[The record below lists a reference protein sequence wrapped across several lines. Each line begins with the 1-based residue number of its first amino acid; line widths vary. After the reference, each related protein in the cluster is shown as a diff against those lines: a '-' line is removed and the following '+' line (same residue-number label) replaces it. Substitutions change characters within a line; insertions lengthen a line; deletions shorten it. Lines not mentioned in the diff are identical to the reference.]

1 MRGYGDRTLRRH
13 SLEPHKKAR
22 PGAHNTGRATNPQKG
37 ITVHSNALVPVQVPG
52 TDKPIMA
59 IEHEGK
65 PVVSLRH
72 ACDAIGIE
80 HSPQSRKLKS
90 KSWASVFMMSTQVA
104 GDDQRREYAMIDR
117 RTFTMWLA
125 TIDTSRVNQTARPIL
140 EAFQAEAADALDAY
154 FNEGG
159 AINPSATTEQLDTL
173 VSKATGQMQLLRAA
187 EGIVDARFLETKARI
202 VIARGLGEAPEID
215 QQDHPL
221 YVQDYLKSKGLS
233 QSLIEAKQGGFGRR
247 VKGRYM
253 EVHGD
258 APDQHFQEVHG
269 RPRKINAYTESDRPI
284 FDHVWNTYYEMAV
297 LS

>member
-1 MRGYGDRTLRRH
+1 MHT
-13 SLEPHKKAR
+13 
-22 PGAHNTGRATNPQKG
+22 
-37 ITVHSNALVPVQVPG
+37 NALAPVPVPG
-52 TDKPIMA
+52 TDKPLMA
-59 IEHEGK
+59 VEHEGK

-80 HSPQSRKLKS
+80 HSAQSRKLKS
-90 KSWASVFMMSTQVA
+90 KSWASVVMMSTQVP

-125 TIDTSRVNQTARPIL
+125 TIDTSRVNDTARPVL

-159 AINPSATTEQLDTL
+159 AINPSATPDQLDAL

-187 EGIVDARFLETKARI
+187 EGIVDARFLEAKARI

-215 QQDHPL
+215 QLDRPL

-233 QSLIEAKQGGFGRR
+233 SSLIEAKQGGFGKR
-247 VKGRYM
+247 VKGHYM
-253 EVHGD
+253 TVNGKE
-258 APDQHFQEVHG
+258 PEKHFQEVHG
-269 RPRKINAYTESDRPI
+269 RPRPVNAYTEADRPI
-284 FDHVWNTYYEMAV
+284 FDHVWVTYYEQAV
-297 LS
+297 A

>member
-1 MRGYGDRTLRRH
+1 M
-13 SLEPHKKAR
+13 KKPALVPQT
-22 PGAHNTGRATNPQKG
+22 PGGRESQLGRNH
-37 ITVHSNALVPVQVPG
+37 VHPNALVPVQVPG
-52 TDKPIMA
+52 TDRPLMA
-59 IEHEGK
+59 GQFDDHPE
-65 PVVSLRH
+65 VALRH
-72 ACDAIGIE
+72 ACDAIGIDY
-80 HSPQSRKLKS
+80 SKQLRKLKA
-90 KSWASVFMMSTQVA
+90 KSWARVALRATHDST
-104 GDDQRREYAMIDR
+104 GREQQMAMIDR

-125 TIDTSRVNQTARPIL
+125 TIDTSRVNADARPIL

-159 AINPSATTEQLDTL
+159 AINPSATPDQLDAL

-187 EGIVDARFLETKARI
+187 EGIVDARFLEAKARI

-215 QQDHPL
+215 QQDQPL

-233 QSLIEAKQGGFGRR
+233 QSLIEAKQGGFGKR

-258 APDQHFQEVHG
+258 APEQHFQEVHG
-269 RPRKINAYTESDRPI
+269 RPRKVNAYTEADRPI

>member
-1 MRGYGDRTLRRH
+1 M
-13 SLEPHKKAR
+13 
-22 PGAHNTGRATNPQKG
+22 
-37 ITVHSNALVPVQVPG
+37 HSNALVPVQVPG
-52 TDKPIMA
+52 TDRPILA
-59 IEHEGK
+59 GQFDGAPE
-65 PVVSLRH
+65 VALRH
-72 ACDAIGIE
+72 ACDAIGVQY
-80 HSPQSRKLKS
+80 SKQLQKLKA
-90 KSWASVFMMSTQVA
+90 KSWATVSLRYTVA
-104 GDDQRREYAMIDR
+104 EDGKPREMAMIDR

-125 TIDTSRVNQTARPIL
+125 TLDTSRVNQTARPIPQ
-140 EAFQAEAADALDAY
+140 AFQAEAADALDAY

-269 RPRKINAYTESDRPI
+269 RPRKINAYTESDRPV

>member
-1 MRGYGDRTLRRH
+1 M
-13 SLEPHKKAR
+13 KKPALVR
-22 PGAHNTGRATNPQKG
+22 EHRAGERSHLKG
-37 ITVHSNALVPVQVPG
+37 NHVHSNALVPVQVPG
-52 TDKPIMA
+52 TDRPIMA
-59 IEHEGK
+59 VQHDGK

-72 ACDAIGIE
+72 ACESIGID
-80 HSPQSRKLKS
+80 HSPQARKLKN
-90 KSWASVFMMSTQVA
+90 KSWACVVMMTTHDSTGRAQ
-104 GDDQRREYAMIDR
+104 QMAMIDR

-125 TIDTSRVNQTARPIL
+125 TIDTSRVNADARPIL

-159 AINPSATTEQLDTL
+159 AINPSATPDQLDTL
-173 VSKATGQMQLLRAA
+173 VSNATAQMQLLRAA
-187 EGIVDARFLETKARI
+187 EGIVDARFLEAKARI
-202 VIARGLGEAPEID
+202 VIARGMGEAPEID
-215 QQDHPL
+215 QQDQPL
-221 YVQDYLKSKGLS
+221 YVQDYLKSKGMS
-233 QSLIEAKQGGFGRR
+233 QSLIEAKQGGFGKR

-269 RPRKINAYTESDRPI
+269 RPRKVNAYTEADRPI

>member
-1 MRGYGDRTLRRH
+1 M
-13 SLEPHKKAR
+13 
-22 PGAHNTGRATNPQKG
+22 Q
-37 ITVHSNALVPVQVPG
+37 SNALVPVPVPG
-52 TDKPIMA
+52 TDRPIMA
-59 IEHEGK
+59 TDVDGTPMVAVA
-65 PVVSLRH
+65 PV
-72 ACDAIGIE
+72 CEAIGVDPK
-80 HSPQSRKLKS
+80 SQRRKLQS
-90 KSWASVFMMSTQVA
+90 KSWATGVMMTSVA
-104 GDDQRREYAMIDR
+104 ADGKQREMYVIDR

-125 TIDTSRVNQTARPIL
+125 TIDTSRVNADARPIL

-159 AINPSATTEQLDTL
+159 AINPSATPDQLDTL
-173 VSKATGQMQLLRAA
+173 VSKATAQMQLLRAA
-187 EGIVDARFLETKARI
+187 EGIVDARFLEAKARI

-215 QQDHPL
+215 QQDQPL

-233 QSLIEAKQGGFGRR
+233 QSLIEAKQGGFGKR

-258 APDQHFQEVHG
+258 APEQHFQEVHG
-269 RPRKINAYTESDRPI
+269 RPRKVNAYTEADRPI